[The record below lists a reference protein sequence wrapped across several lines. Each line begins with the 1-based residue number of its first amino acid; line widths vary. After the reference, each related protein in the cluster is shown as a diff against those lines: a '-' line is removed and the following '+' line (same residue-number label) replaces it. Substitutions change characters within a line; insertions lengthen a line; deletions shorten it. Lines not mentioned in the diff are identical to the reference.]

1 MTVPL
6 TGKWITLSRSRTEWK
21 ASPGTSICHQ
31 WFNLNFMRIL
41 FVCKENK
48 NNQQIVSSLSLLSS
62 NRHFGYYP
70 PKGPPSQR
78 DSHKPPGFY
87 LKYLKLSSED
97 ELSFYGVWTTC
108 GLVNN
113 DNIFILGWSNPL
125 SVLEGNTDSY
135 TLKYTLKKKK
145 KPN

>member
-1 MTVPL
+1 MNNTVEVQ
-6 TGKWITLSRSRTEWK
+6 KRMKSIAREVHLSSVAQSEFYEAT
-21 ASPGTSICHQ
+21 
-31 WFNLNFMRIL
+31 RIL
-41 FVCKENK
+41 FVYKENK
-48 NNQQIVSSLSLLSS
+48 NNQQIISSLSLLSS

-78 DSHKPPGFY
+78 DSHKFPGFY

-97 ELSFYGVWTTC
+97 ELRFYGFGTTC

-113 DNIFILGWSNPL
+113 DKILFLGWSNPL

-135 TLKYTLKKKK
+135 TLKYTFK
-145 KPN
+145 N